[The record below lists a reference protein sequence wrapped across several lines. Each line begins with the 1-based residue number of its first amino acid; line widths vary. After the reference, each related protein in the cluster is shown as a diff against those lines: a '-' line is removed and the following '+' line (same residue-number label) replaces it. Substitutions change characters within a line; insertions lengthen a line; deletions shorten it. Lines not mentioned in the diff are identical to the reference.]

1 MVRQCWGSSDEKAA
15 KLWPNT
21 SCVDNHP
28 ASVYYGDVERLFY
41 SPGMLYFIQQISTR
55 NNQ

>member
-21 SCVDNHP
+21 NAVDNH
-28 ASVYYGDVERLFY
+28 AAAVYYGDVERFFY
-41 SPGMLYFIQQISTR
+41 SPGMLYFIHH
-55 NNQ
+55 